1 MSSHLLVQYALL
13 RKLWFLMIVV
23 LPRLKETR
31 FQLEKTP
38 EVMEEDVLIKKKTR
52 KYTLCLSTAP

>member
-1 MSSHLLVQYALL
+1 
-13 RKLWFLMIVV
+13 MIVV

-31 FQLEKTP
+31 FQLEKMP
-38 EVMEEDVLIKKKTR
+38 EVMEEDVLIKKKKTR

>member
-1 MSSHLLVQYALL
+1 
-13 RKLWFLMIVV
+13 MIVV

-38 EVMEEDVLIKKKTR
+38 EVMEEDVLIKKK
-52 KYTLCLSTAP
+52 KQENIPCVYLLLHNLSSPSSCSSVI

>member
-1 MSSHLLVQYALL
+1 
-13 RKLWFLMIVV
+13 MIVV

-38 EVMEEDVLIKKKTR
+38 EVMEDDVLIKKKN
-52 KYTLCLSTAP
+52 KKIYLVSIYCSIICPLLPVALP